1 MVVKKFSTI
10 QKNRL
15 ATIQREIKGIL
26 KKNNVVVFVMST
38 RNIEFINTF
47 KWKDKDGKYNQI
59 IKEHRLLVDCE
70 FLKSNNISDVINA
83 GGLIL
88 IFKHY
93 YNIDIGDYGLRDCII
108 DNNEP
113 KITLH
118 LKESDFREI
127 LISDI
132 LK

>member
-1 MVVKKFSTI
+1 M
-10 QKNRL
+10 
-15 ATIQREIKGIL
+15 
-26 KKNNVVVFVMST
+26 
-38 RNIEFINTF
+38 
-47 KWKDKDGKYNQI
+47 
-59 IKEHRLLVDCE
+59 
-70 FLKSNNISDVINA
+70 INA

-118 LKESDFREI
+118 LKERDFREI
-127 LISDI
+127 YLSEI
-132 LK
+132 LKK

>member
-1 MVVKKFSTI
+1 VVKKFSTI

-15 ATIQREIKGIL
+15 ATIQRETKGIL
-26 KKNNVVVFVMST
+26 KKNNVVIFVMST

-83 GGLIL
+83 SGLIL

-93 YNIDIGDYGLRDCII
+93 YNIDIGDYGFRDCII

-118 LKESDFREI
+118 LKERDYREI
-127 LISDI
+127 IISDI

>member
-1 MVVKKFSTI
+1 MVAKKLSTI

-47 KWKDKDGKYNQI
+47 KWKGQI
-59 IKEHRLLVDCE
+59 IKDHKLLVDCE
-70 FLKSNNISDVINA
+70 FLKSNNISDVINTS
-83 GGLIL
+83 GLIL

-93 YNIDIGDYGLRDCII
+93 YNIDIGDYRLHECII

-118 LKESDFREI
+118 LKERDFREI

>member
-1 MVVKKFSTI
+1 MVVKKLSTI
-10 QKNRL
+10 QKNRH
-15 ATIQREIKGIL
+15 ATIPQREIKSIL
-26 KKNNVVVFVMST
+26 KKNNVVIFVMST

-47 KWKDKDGKYNQI
+47 KWNGKI
-59 IKEHRLLVDCE
+59 IKDHKLLVDYE
-70 FLKSNNISDVINA
+70 FLKSNNISDTIGA

-93 YNIDIGDYGLRDCII
+93 YNIDISDYGLRECII

-118 LKESDFREI
+118 LKEEDFREI
-127 LISDI
+127 YLSEI
-132 LK
+132 LKK

>member
-1 MVVKKFSTI
+1 
-10 QKNRL
+10 
-15 ATIQREIKGIL
+15 
-26 KKNNVVVFVMST
+26 MST
-38 RNIEFINTF
+38 RNVEFINTF
-47 KWKDKDGKYNQI
+47 KWKGQI
-59 IKEHRLLVDCE
+59 IKEHKLLVDCE
-70 FLKSNNISDVINA
+70 FLKSNNISDVINTS
-83 GGLIL
+83 GLIL

-93 YNIDIGDYGLRDCII
+93 YNIDIGDYRLHECII

>member
-1 MVVKKFSTI
+1 
-10 QKNRL
+10 
-15 ATIQREIKGIL
+15 
-26 KKNNVVVFVMST
+26 MST

-47 KWKDKDGKYNQI
+47 KWNGKV
-59 IKEHRLLVDCE
+59 IKEHKLLVDCE
-70 FLKSNNISDVINA
+70 FLKSNNISDVINS

-93 YNIDIGDYGLRDCII
+93 YNIDIGDYGLRECII
-108 DNNEP
+108 DNNAP
-113 KITLH
+113 KITLN
-118 LKESDFREI
+118 LKEEDFREI

>member
-1 MVVKKFSTI
+1 MVVKKLSTI
-10 QKNRL
+10 QKNRH

-47 KWKDKDGKYNQI
+47 KWKGQI
-59 IKEHRLLVDCE
+59 IKEHKLLVDCE
-70 FLKSNNISDVINA
+70 FLKSNNISDVINTS
-83 GGLIL
+83 GLIL

-93 YNIDIGDYGLRDCII
+93 YNIDIGDYRLHECII

-118 LKESDFREI
+118 LKERDFREI

>member
-1 MVVKKFSTI
+1 
-10 QKNRL
+10 
-15 ATIQREIKGIL
+15 
-26 KKNNVVVFVMST
+26 MST

-83 GGLIL
+83 SGLIL

-93 YNIDIGDYGLRDCII
+93 YNIDIGDYGFRDCII

-118 LKESDFREI
+118 LKERDYREI
-127 LISDI
+127 IISDI

>member
-1 MVVKKFSTI
+1 
-10 QKNRL
+10 
-15 ATIQREIKGIL
+15 
-26 KKNNVVVFVMST
+26 MST

-47 KWKDKDGKYNQI
+47 KWNGEV
-59 IKEHRLLVDCE
+59 IKEHKLLVDCE

-93 YNIDIGDYGLRDCII
+93 YNIDIGDYRLHECII

-118 LKESDFREI
+118 LKERDFREI
-127 LISDI
+127 YLSEI
-132 LK
+132 LKK